1 MSKRETWGTHLLPRL
16 HAAARLTDGARIRG
30 FRLRATHLRHFQP
43 PKGFVILDTPTRTKP
58 LAIREDGPLAVNTNV
73 SSTAFFDRIQNNR
86 PLAIRLAIAA
96 VALVVIVGIAAF
108 ISSHRAEA
116 ASSALA
122 EAMQTYDAPISTPE
136 QPVPAGT
143 RSFSSL
149 EERAKAANAQF
160 ADVAN
165 RYGMTDAGRNAL
177 YLEGVTAMQ
186 TGQNATAETLLKKSA
201 DSWNHDVSTLAEMA
215 LAGLYRGTARESLAI
230 EQYNKVIAKPSTLVP
245 AGLAQLELADMYEA
259 NGKGAEAKKI
269 YAQIKDKDPKSASAE
284 IATQKLSGPTAQ

>member
-1 MSKRETWGTHLLPRL
+1 M
-16 HAAARLTDGARIRG
+16 
-30 FRLRATHLRHFQP
+30 
-43 PKGFVILDTPTRTKP
+43 DTPTRTKP

-73 SSTAFFDRIQNNR
+73 SSTAFYDRIQNNR

-96 VALVVIVGIAAF
+96 MALIVIIGVVALVG
-108 ISSHRAEA
+108 SHRAEA
-116 ASSALA
+116 ANEALA
-122 EAMQTYDAPISTPE
+122 AAMQTYDAPINTPE
-136 QPVPAGT
+136 QPVPPGT
-143 RSFSSL
+143 RSFNSL
-149 EERAKAANAQF
+149 EDRAKAANGEF
-160 ADVAN
+160 AAVAN
-165 RYGMTDAGRNAL
+165 KYGMTDAGRNAL

-201 DSWNHDVSTLAEMA
+201 GSWNHDVSTLAEMA
-215 LAGLYRGTARESLAI
+215 LAGLYRGTAREAMAV

-259 NGKGAEAKKI
+259 NGKTADAKKI

>member
-1 MSKRETWGTHLLPRL
+1 M
-16 HAAARLTDGARIRG
+16 
-30 FRLRATHLRHFQP
+30 
-43 PKGFVILDTPTRTKP
+43 DTPTRTKP

-86 PLAIRLAIAA
+86 ALALRLAVAV
-96 VALVVIVGIAAF
+96 VALVVLVGIFAF
-108 ISSHRAEA
+108 ISSRRSEA
-116 ASSALA
+116 ASNALA
-122 EAMQTYDAPISTPE
+122 EAMQIYDAPIATPD
-136 QPVPAGT
+136 QPVPANT

-160 ADVAN
+160 ATVADKF
-165 RYGMTDAGRNAL
+165 GMTDAGRNAL

-186 TGQNATAETLLKKSA
+186 AGQNATAETLLKKSA
-201 DSWNHDVSTLAEMA
+201 DSWNHDVATLAEMA

-245 AGLAQLELADMYEA
+245 AGLAQLELADMYA
-259 NGKGAEAKKI
+259 ADGKQAEAKKI

-284 IATQKLSGPTAQ
+284 IATQKLSGPSAQ